1 MYEYYTIYAW
11 SDCPFCVQAKDLLIK
26 LNKQFSFC
34 LVDES
39 SELLNMLK
47 EKHNWQTVPLIIHH
61 EKNETGQWKSNFIGG
76 FTNLQVALGVKK

>member
-1 MYEYYTIYAW
+1 
-11 SDCPFCVQAKDLLIK
+11 
-26 LNKQFSFC
+26 
-34 LVDES
+34 
-39 SELLNMLK
+39 MLK